1 MTQPYGRLPDPT
13 VRPAGVRLILGL
25 GNPGEDYAN
34 HRHNVGFWCVQRLA
48 RRWDIDLKG
57 ARHARLGEGRI
68 ADVPVVLAK
77 SRTYMNRSGD
87 AAAGL
92 LQRYQLRP
100 EEMLVICDDLELPV
114 GSIRLRPRGRHGGH
128 NGLRDIIFTLQSEE
142 FPRLRIGIDRP
153 RTATGERL
161 TDPDV
166 VAAYVLREPR
176 PEERE
181 ALEGAVEQA
190 AEAVACLLSEG
201 LRAAMNRYNR

>member
-1 MTQPYGRLPDPT
+1 MSE
-13 VRPAGVRLILGL
+13 PAPAVRLILGL

-48 RRWDIDLKG
+48 RRWDIALKG
-57 ARHARLGEGRI
+57 ARHGRLGEGRI
-68 ADVPVVLAK
+68 ADVPVILAK
-77 SRTYMNRSGD
+77 SRFFMNRSGN

-92 LQRYQLRP
+92 LQRYRLQP

-114 GSIRLRPRGRHGGH
+114 GRIRLRPRGSHGGH
-128 NGLRDIIFTLQSEE
+128 NGLRDIIFTLQNED

-153 RTATGERL
+153 RTADGAPL

-166 VAAYVLREPR
+166 VALYVLREPR

-181 ALEGAVEQA
+181 ALEGAVERA

-201 LRAAMNRYNR
+201 LTVARNRYNR

>member
-1 MTQPYGRLPDPT
+1 MSE
-13 VRPAGVRLILGL
+13 PAPAVRLILGL

-48 RRWDIDLKG
+48 RRWDIALKG
-57 ARHARLGEGRI
+57 VRHGRLGEGRI
-68 ADVPVVLAK
+68 VDVPVILAK
-77 SRTYMNRSGD
+77 SRFFMNRSGN

-92 LQRYQLRP
+92 LQRYRLQP

-114 GSIRLRPRGRHGGH
+114 GRIRLRPRGSHGGH
-128 NGLRDIIFTLQSEE
+128 NGLRDIIFTLQNED

-153 RTATGERL
+153 RTADGAPL

-166 VAAYVLREPR
+166 VALYVLREPR

-181 ALEGAVEQA
+181 ALEGAVERA

-201 LRAAMNRYNR
+201 LTVARNRYNR

>member
-1 MTQPYGRLPDPT
+1 MTEPLPT
-13 VRPAGVRLILGL
+13 VRLILGL

-34 HRHNVGFWCVQRLA
+34 HRHSVGLWCVQRLA
-48 RRWDIDLKG
+48 RRWEIELKG

-87 AAAGL
+87 PAAGL

>member
-1 MTQPYGRLPDPT
+1 MTAPAPT
-13 VRPAGVRLILGL
+13 VRLILGL

-48 RRWDIDLKG
+48 QRWDIHLKG

-68 ADVPVVLAK
+68 ADVPVILAK
-77 SRTYMNRSGD
+77 SRTYMNRSGN

-92 LQRYQLRP
+92 LQRYSLRP

-114 GSIRLRPRGRHGGH
+114 GRIRLRPRGSHGGH
-128 NGLRDIIFTLQSEE
+128 NGLRDLIFTLQSED

-181 ALEGAVEQA
+181 ALDGAVERA
-190 AEAVACLLSEG
+190 AEAVVCLLSEG
-201 LRAAMNRYNR
+201 LRAAMNLCNR

>member
-1 MTQPYGRLPDPT
+1 MTASVPT
-13 VRPAGVRLILGL
+13 VRLILGL

-34 HRHNVGFWCVQRLA
+34 PRHNVGFWCVQRLA
-48 RRWDIDLKG
+48 QRWDIQLKG
-57 ARHARLGEGRI
+57 ARHARLGEGHI
-68 ADVPVVLAK
+68 ADVPVILAK
-77 SRTYMNRSGD
+77 SRTYMNRSGN

-92 LQRYQLRP
+92 LQRYSLRP

-114 GSIRLRPRGRHGGH
+114 GRIRLRPRGSHGGH
-128 NGLRDIIFTLQSEE
+128 NGLRDLIFTLQSED

-176 PEERE
+176 PEQRE
-181 ALEGAVEQA
+181 ALDGAVERA

-201 LRAAMNRYNR
+201 LRAAMNLCNR

>member
-1 MTQPYGRLPDPT
+1 MTAPAPT
-13 VRPAGVRLILGL
+13 VRLILGL

-34 HRHNVGFWCVQRLA
+34 HRHNVGLSCVQRLA
-48 RRWDIDLKG
+48 RRWDIDLKA

-68 ADVPVVLAK
+68 ADTPVILAK
-77 SRTYMNRSGD
+77 SRSYMNRSGS

-92 LQRYQLRP
+92 LQRYSLRP

-114 GSIRLRPRGRHGGH
+114 GRIRLRRRGSHGGH
-128 NGLRDIIFTLQSEE
+128 NGLRDIIFTLQSED

-153 RTATGERL
+153 RTAAGEPL
-161 TDPDV
+161 TDPDI
-166 VAAYVLREPR
+166 VALYVLREPR

-181 ALEGAVEQA
+181 ALEAAVERA

-201 LRAAMNRYNR
+201 MTVAMNRYNR

>member
-1 MTQPYGRLPDPT
+1 MTE
-13 VRPAGVRLILGL
+13 PAPSVRLILGL
-25 GNPGEDYAN
+25 GNPGEDYAD

-57 ARHARLGEGRI
+57 ARHARLGEGHI
-68 ADVPVVLAK
+68 ADVPVILAK
-77 SRTYMNRSGD
+77 SRSSMNRSGN

-92 LQRYQLRP
+92 LQRYRLRP

-114 GSIRLRPRGRHGGH
+114 GRIRLRPRGSHGGH
-128 NGLRDIIFTLQSEE
+128 NGLRDIISTLQSED

-153 RTATGERL
+153 RTAAGDPL
-161 TDPDV
+161 TDPDI
-166 VAAYVLREPR
+166 VALYVLREPR

-181 ALEGAVEQA
+181 VLEEAVERA

-201 LRAAMNRYNR
+201 MTAARNRYNR